1 MRVFLPR
8 TIQARLI
15 LSHLLVSLISVAL
28 IASYAGYILISSARL
43 QLLNRYKEL
52 IFVAAN
58 ETEDVFAASRAGKAS
73 SAQVRQALVHVFA
86 NRPEVHFTLY
96 LPDGAPQ
103 LDSSDVLPPPVTPQT
118 APEFWQALNTQS
130 GEAEYFRQDG
140 KQGQRIYLAMR
151 LHEDDQVYGVLRI
164 DAPLEAASILARS
177 SLGLLVA
184 SALVVGLGMSVIG
197 YFLARSL
204 AGPVERITQMAE
216 SLASGQM
223 NARVDP
229 HTRIQEMNR
238 LAEAFNNM
246 ATRLQIYVN
255 ELRSFVANASHELR
269 TPLTSI
275 KLRVEALRSGALDDP
290 PVTERFLAE
299 VEGEVDRM
307 TSMVNDLLDLSRIE
321 AGLNPSDRAP
331 VDLAAIANDVY
342 EAFKARADRAGI
354 ELRTSIQSGLP
365 PILGNEDQLRR
376 VLYNLMENAIK
387 YTASGGQVEIA
398 LEAGKR
404 DGTILLKVSDTGFG
418 IAPAHLTH
426 IFERFYRVEATR
438 PRFGPSQGSGLG
450 LPIAKS
456 IAEAHNGR
464 IGVSSKVGKGTTF
477 WVELPTTKAQMD

>member
-1 MRVFLPR
+1 
-8 TIQARLI
+8 
-15 LSHLLVSLISVAL
+15 
-28 IASYAGYILISSARL
+28 
-43 QLLNRYKEL
+43 
-52 IFVAAN
+52 
-58 ETEDVFAASRAGKAS
+58 
-73 SAQVRQALVHVFA
+73 
-86 NRPEVHFTLY
+86 
-96 LPDGAPQ
+96 
-103 LDSSDVLPPPVTPQT
+103 
-118 APEFWQALNTQS
+118 
-130 GEAEYFRQDG
+130 
-140 KQGQRIYLAMR
+140 
-151 LHEDDQVYGVLRI
+151 
-164 DAPLEAASILARS
+164 
-177 SLGLLVA
+177 
-184 SALVVGLGMSVIG
+184 
-197 YFLARSL
+197 
-204 AGPVERITQMAE
+204 
-216 SLASGQM
+216 
-223 NARVDP
+223 
-229 HTRIQEMNR
+229 
-238 LAEAFNNM
+238 
-246 ATRLQIYVN
+246 
-255 ELRSFVANASHELR
+255 
-269 TPLTSI
+269 
-275 KLRVEALRSGALDDP
+275 
-290 PVTERFLAE
+290 VTERFLAE

-456 IAEAHNGR
+456 IAEAHHGR

-477 WVELPTTKAQMD
+477 WVELPTTKAQMY